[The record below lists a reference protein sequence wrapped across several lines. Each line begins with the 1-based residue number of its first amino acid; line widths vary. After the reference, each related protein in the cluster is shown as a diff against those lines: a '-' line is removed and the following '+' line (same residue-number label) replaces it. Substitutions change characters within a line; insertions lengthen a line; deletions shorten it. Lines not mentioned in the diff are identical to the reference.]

1 MKWKA
6 ATAKPFYSLPLA
18 LLLAACAA
26 LILGGCGKKNPT
38 GVKAN
43 QAVPVSAA
51 AVEKR
56 DLAQV
61 ATLYGRV
68 AARKSVSLAPKIQ
81 GRVAFVPVKV
91 GMEVEPGQVLVQLDD
106 SEILAQLKQAESALE
121 AAAAGQKEQGAVSAE
136 ALANLERA
144 EKLYSEG
151 AISRQAYEAA
161 LYSYQRASSGRSE
174 ALVRQAEASLNYW
187 QSQLENT
194 SIKSPIR
201 GQVASINAEP
211 GEVAGPAS
219 PAVTVVDIEAVC
231 VECSVPEYLI
241 GNVREGDV
249 IEVKVPAAG
258 SGTFA
263 GRAVSVAPAA
273 DPKTKTFQVKVE
285 IENTQ
290 HLIKPGMFAEVEVR
304 AGELKGVLAVPKE
317 AVVDK
322 GEVKVVYV
330 VEEGLARERKVKIGY
345 TGRDCVQVLEGLNEG
360 DVVVTA
366 GHGVL
371 RDGTA
376 VEVKN
381 R

>member
-1 MKWKA
+1 MKGRA
-6 ATAKPFYSLPLA
+6 AAARTFYLLPLA
-18 LLLAACAA
+18 LLLTVFVA
-26 LILGGCGKKNPT
+26 LALGGCGKKKPA
-38 GVKAN
+38 GVGAS
-43 QAVPVSAA
+43 QSVPVSVA

-56 DLAQV
+56 DLTQV

-68 AARKSVSLAPKIQ
+68 AARQSVSLAPKTQ
-81 GRVAFVPVKV
+81 GRVACVPVKV
-91 GMEVEPGQVLVQLDD
+91 GVEVEPGQVLVQLDD
-106 SEILAQLKQAESALE
+106 SEILAQLKQAQGALE
-121 AAAAGQKEQGAVSAE
+121 AAVAGQREQSAVLLE
-136 ALANLERA
+136 AQANLERA

-161 LYSYQRASSGRSE
+161 LYSYQRASSGRSD

-194 SIKSPIR
+194 LVKSPIR
-201 GQVASINAEP
+201 GQVASLDAEP
-211 GEVAGPAS
+211 GEVVGPSS
-219 PAVTVVDIEAVC
+219 PLVTVVDIDAVC
-231 VECSVPEYLI
+231 VEISVPEYLI
-241 GNVREGDV
+241 GSVREGDA

-258 SGTFA
+258 GGTFV

-285 IENTQ
+285 IENPQ
-290 HLIKPGMFAEVEVR
+290 HQIKPGMFAEVEVQS
-304 AGELKGVLAVPKE
+304 GELKGVLTVPKE

-345 TGRDCVQVLEGLNEG
+345 TGRDCVQVLGGLSEG
-360 DVVVTA
+360 DTVVTA
-366 GHGVL
+366 GHGLL